1 MQGSLSSHL
10 VYKQKLNPKNQRRLE
25 MKKTQRTLRADNSTK
40 EHVLQLAFELSL
52 NKWKLAFGHNAKM
65 RMVTIDARDLDQIQ
79 QAIEKAKKRF
89 KLDGETKILSCYEA
103 GRDGFW
109 LHRYLLSCGIDNLVV
124 DSSSIEV
131 NRRKRRAK
139 TDRIDAKKLLAMLIR
154 YNSGERGMWSVVNV
168 PGVEAE
174 DGRHLHRE
182 LDVLK
187 KERKMHRSR
196 IKSLLFQHG
205 IAVKNPSSRR
215 FLIQLETFRNWEGKA
230 LPLDLK
236 ARLIREHARLRTVEE
251 QIYGLKKEQEQ
262 RIERC
267 DSTSLKKVAQLME
280 LRGIGLTSS
289 WKFVMEFFG
298 WREFKNDKQ
307 IGTLAGLT
315 PTPYDS
321 GGYRREQGIGK
332 DGNKRVRTLA
342 VEMAWVWIRF
352 QPKSNLAQWYLQR
365 FEGGGSR
372 TRRIGIVAVARRL
385 LIDLWRFLEFGVIP
399 EGASL
404 KPVVR

>member
-1 MQGSLSSHL
+1 
-10 VYKQKLNPKNQRRLE
+10 
-25 MKKTQRTLRADNSTK
+25 MKKTQRTLQADNSTK
-40 EHVLQLAFELSL
+40 ESVMQLAFELSL
-52 NKWKLAFGHNAKM
+52 NKWKLAFGYNGKM

-79 QAIEKAKKRF
+79 QAIEKAQKRF
-89 KLDGETKILSCYEA
+89 KLDGEVKILSCYEA

-154 YNSGERGMWSVVNV
+154 YHGGERGMWSVVNV
-168 PGVEAE
+168 PSVEAE

-182 LDVLK
+182 LDVLN

-230 LPLDLK
+230 LPSDLK
-236 ARLIREHARLRTVEE
+236 ARLIREHARLRMVEE

-267 DSTSLKKVAQLME
+267 DSASLKKVAQLME
-280 LRGIGLTSS
+280 LRGIGVASS

-298 WREFKNDKQ
+298 WREFKNAKQ
-307 IGTLAGLT
+307 IGSLAGLT

-321 GGYRREQGIGK
+321 GGYQREQGIGK

-352 QPKSNLAQWYLQR
+352 QPHSKLAQWYRQR

-385 LIDLWRFLEFGVIP
+385 LIDLWRYLEYGVIP

-404 KPVVR
+404 KPMVP